1 MNGGMVPTATQP
13 NPSSEVSG
21 AARLAFYMV
30 MGALALLEVF
40 VSFRGLKSPAGME
53 QAQLAREV
61 ARGHGWVTQCVR
73 PGAWQQMLD
82 ARPAELDLKRFPDT
96 SSAPL
101 PALLLVPFFKMAE
114 SWWAFD
120 PSVNGVVYALDRI
133 SAGMGVLVFLVLV
146 YQLHGLALRLF
157 DERVAVIVAVGVGF
171 CRPLWELA
179 VSGSPRMLLG
189 LELVLGLRLVLSVL
203 ERMETGMP
211 ARGRLLALGMLAGA
225 MTMTHGY
232 GVVWAVVLMVGV
244 VLGVGREGRAKGRT
258 AVMIG
263 LLTTPLLVVTGLWM
277 WRNWQV
283 TGDVLGASKLM
294 LRGLISG
301 VGEEAVSRRF
311 SDATE
316 AMAVP
321 QVVRGLGLKI
331 VGQLNGILGH
341 FGLLV
346 AAPLALV
353 AWLHRFRRSSVQVMS
368 RLLLLIFVASVV
380 AMGLTAPVTEL
391 MDEHN
396 VFILLAPVLSVLGVA
411 MVTMIWSRLNPG
423 ARGFWPLWG
432 HGVVLL
438 ALSTLPLVMS
448 LPDTLR
454 SGLAFR
460 GRLSQWPPYAADR
473 VQRVGTLMEDKEI
486 VMADAPWF
494 TAWYADVTSVW
505 MPSRR
510 PDLAL
515 IREAAEKAG
524 HPVAGVVVT
533 PVSAKAESMVYL
545 LNGPWSDWT
554 DMVLRGPMMAFDRE
568 MRTWPDFPFP
578 VAVPLVGF
586 SVGEAEGLGLLMAF
600 YTDRVRTP
608 RKPE

>member
-1 MNGGMVPTATQP
+1 
-13 NPSSEVSG
+13 
-21 AARLAFYMV
+21 
-30 MGALALLEVF
+30 
-40 VSFRGLKSPAGME
+40 
-53 QAQLAREV
+53 
-61 ARGHGWVTQCVR
+61 
-73 PGAWQQMLD
+73 
-82 ARPAELDLKRFPDT
+82 
-96 SSAPL
+96 
-101 PALLLVPFFKMAE
+101 
-114 SWWAFD
+114 
-120 PSVNGVVYALDRI
+120 
-133 SAGMGVLVFLVLV
+133 
-146 YQLHGLALRLF
+146 
-157 DERVAVIVAVGVGF
+157 
-171 CRPLWELA
+171 
-179 VSGSPRMLLG
+179 
-189 LELVLGLRLVLSVL
+189 
-203 ERMETGMP
+203 
-211 ARGRLLALGMLAGA
+211 
-225 MTMTHGY
+225 
-232 GVVWAVVLMVGV
+232 
-244 VLGVGREGRAKGRT
+244 
-258 AVMIG
+258 
-263 LLTTPLLVVTGLWM
+263 
-277 WRNWQV
+277 
-283 TGDVLGASKLM
+283 
-294 LRGLISG
+294 
-301 VGEEAVSRRF
+301 
-311 SDATE
+311 
-316 AMAVP
+316 
-321 QVVRGLGLKI
+321 
-331 VGQLNGILGH
+331 
-341 FGLLV
+341 
-346 AAPLALV
+346 
-353 AWLHRFRRSSVQVMS
+353 
-368 RLLLLIFVASVV
+368 
-380 AMGLTAPVTEL
+380 MGLTAPVTEL

-438 ALSTLPLVMS
+438 ALSTLPLVVS

-473 VQRVGTLMEDKEI
+473 VQRVGSLMEDKEI

-515 IREAAEKAG
+515 IREAAETAG

>member
-1 MNGGMVPTATQP
+1 MNQQMVPTATHP

-21 AARLAFYMV
+21 TARLAFYMV

-82 ARPAELDLKRFPDT
+82 SKPEELDLKRFPDT

-114 SWWAFD
+114 SWWEFD
-120 PSVNGVVYALDRI
+120 PGANGVVYALDRI
-133 SAGMGVLVFLVLV
+133 SAGMGVLFLLLLV
-146 YQLHGLALRLF
+146 YHLHSLALRLF
-157 DERVAVIVAVGVGF
+157 DERVAVIAAVGAGF

-179 VSGSPRMLLG
+179 VSGSPRILLG
-189 LELVLGLRLVLSVL
+189 LQLVLGLRLVLSVL
-203 ERMETGMP
+203 ERMERGMP
-211 ARGRLLALGMLAGA
+211 AHGRLLALGLIAGA

-232 GVVWAVVLMVGV
+232 GVVWAVALMVGV
-244 VLGVGREGRAKGRT
+244 VMGLGRESRVKVGTPSLIA
-258 AVMIG
+258 
-263 LLTTPLLVVTGLWM
+263 LLATPLLMVTGIWM
-277 WRNWQV
+277 WRNWQI
-283 TGDVLGASKLM
+283 TGDMLGASKLM

-311 SDATE
+311 SEATE
-316 AMAVP
+316 SMAVP
-321 QVVRGLGLKI
+321 QVIRGFGLKV
-331 VGQLNGILGH
+331 VGQLDGILGH
-341 FGLLV
+341 LGLIV

-353 AWLHRFRRSSVQVMS
+353 AWLHRFRRSGVEVIS
-368 RLLLLIFVASVV
+368 RLLLLILGASVV

-423 ARGFWPLWG
+423 ARGFWPTWG

-473 VQRVGTLMEDKEI
+473 VQRVATLLEDKEI

-545 LNGPWSDWT
+545 LNGPWSDWS
-554 DMVLRGPMMAFDRE
+554 DVVLRGPMMAFDRE
-568 MRTWPDFPFP
+568 MQAWPDFPFP

-608 RKPE
+608 RKLE